1 MAVRKPLYVASN
13 NLREMTTAMV
23 TEICQA
29 AVYQYSLNPGVTL
42 TVNAGN
48 GTIGSINDTRKQ
60 AGAQST
66 STTAFPSEGTTAEPG
81 TVTVAY
87 NNVVSTDASL
97 TPTADTGKTWPVYYN
112 SSGQI
117 QAMNLT
123 DVKDTFLHPAIDLLT
138 SGSTGTDQAGTYTVS
153 TGTSLSGCTNVSTT
167 AIFTD
172 TRADTGAYAAGSIP
186 ETQDQPTT
194 ITNYYLHRIDGSN
207 TSYTEPYYLNGS
219 NNIVEYT
226 AATFNGLLQEWMRK
240 TAADSSDGYAISY
253 TLGTT
258 ATGNTRGSG
267 MADTI
272 LDGSGNYQTRFVN
285 TDDYRAQEFPNGSVT
300 TAATY
305 YLRIAKS

>member
-172 TRADTGAYAAGSIP
+172 TRADTGAYSAGSIP

-207 TSYTEPYYLNGS
+207 TSYTEPYYLDGS
-219 NNIVEYT
+219 SNIQEFTT
-226 AATFNGLLQEWMRK
+226 ANWNSLIQGWMRK
-240 TAADSSDGYAISY
+240 TAADSADGYALSY

-272 LDGSGNYQTRFVN
+272 LDGSGNYQTRQVN
-285 TDDYRAQEFPNGSVT
+285 NDDYRAQEFPNGSST

-305 YLRIAKS
+305 YLRIIKS

>member
-172 TRADTGAYAAGSIP
+172 TRADTGAYSAGSIP

-272 LDGSGNYQTRFVN
+272 LDGSGNYQTRQVN
-285 TDDYRAQEFPNGSVT
+285 NDDYRAQEFPNGSST
-300 TAATY
+300 TANTY
-305 YLRIAKS
+305 YLRIIKS

>member
-172 TRADTGAYAAGSIP
+172 TRADTGAYSAGSIP

-207 TSYTEPYYLNGS
+207 TSYTEPYYLS
-219 NNIVEYT
+219 LIH
-226 AATFNGLLQEWMRK
+226 
-240 TAADSSDGYAISY
+240 I
-253 TLGTT
+253 
-258 ATGNTRGSG
+258 
-267 MADTI
+267 
-272 LDGSGNYQTRFVN
+272 
-285 TDDYRAQEFPNGSVT
+285 
-300 TAATY
+300 
-305 YLRIAKS
+305 